1 MIIGTE
7 SHTSPLVSTIIPI
20 RNEEGI
26 IRRNLEAIFAQDYPQ
41 GQLEILAIDGLS
53 EDNTRTIVQALQAD
67 CPNLQLIDNPARFTP
82 HALNVGLRSA
92 SGEIIIILGGHS
104 EIASDFISQ
113 CVAALHTYDVDAV
126 GGVIETV
133 GETYQARV
141 IALAM
146 SSRFGVGGVT
156 FRIGHGEPVVV
167 DTVVYGA
174 YKRKIVELAGGFDE
188 ELIRNQ
194 DDEYNYR
201 IRKLGGKLLFSPRIR
216 SRYFSR
222 GSLRKLWTQ
231 YYQYG
236 LYKVRVLQKHPRQM
250 RPRQFA
256 PAIFVGAVVGG
267 GLLSLLIPTLGL
279 LWIGVLILYLS
290 VNILASVVS
299 AARNGWIYLPLLPL
313 VFATLHFSYGLGFW
327 HGLVKFRNRW
337 GNHDRQ

>member
-1 MIIGTE
+1 MKNLV
-7 SHTSPLVSTIIPI
+7 PLVSIIMPV
-20 RNEEGI
+20 RNEGKFI
-26 IRRNLEAIFAQDYPQ
+26 ADSVGAVLSQDYPAKRIQ
-41 GQLEILAIDGLS
+41 IIVVDGES
-53 EDNTRTIVQALQAD
+53 DDNTREIVQKLSLE
-67 CPNLQLIDNPARFTP
+67 CPNISLLKNTARKTP
-82 HALNVGLRSA
+82 HALNIGLRESM
-92 SGEIIIILGGHS
+92 GEIIVILGGHS
-104 EIASDFISQ
+104 LIAPDYVSE
-113 CVAALHTYDVDAV
+113 CVRVLSNNDVDAV

-156 FRIGHGEPVVV
+156 FRVGHGEPVVV

-174 YKRKIVELAGGFDE
+174 YKRDIAELAGEFDE

-222 GSLRKLWTQ
+222 GALRKLWTQ

-250 RPRQFA
+250 KPRQFV

-290 VNILASVVS
+290 TNILASVVT
-299 AARNGWIYLPLLPL
+299 AARNGWKYLPLLPL

-337 GNHDRQ
+337 GKG